1 LVLSAFWRHL
11 QQASVDM
18 PAALILLYPM
28 RMMVAVSEIWFAA
41 NVSKGYAILSWVN
54 RQNFNGC
61 GLWLPHWSYPAF
73 VFVERQVDGHSQ
85 TD

>member
-28 RMMVAVSEIWFAA
+28 RMMVAVSEIRFAA
-41 NVSKGYAILSWVN
+41 NVSKGYAIFELGEQAELQWVWVVVAT
-54 RQNFNGC
+54 
-61 GLWLPHWSYPAF
+61 LELPCF
-73 VFVERQVDGHSQ
+73 CFC
-85 TD
+85 